1 MPRGHRVEPRKTDG
15 PQTWS
20 HACVSNPVSSPRPA
34 CYPYYSS
41 VLSLCHARLA
51 GVLLCRT
58 CQRSWTEI
66 GKTPR
71 NKTREMFSHGERLR
85 PDQRVYSFVS
95 KFIAF
100 LQQLAR
106 LRVSSKLLDPNWAS
120 LVAKID
126 RASEYAF

>member
-1 MPRGHRVEPRKTDG
+1 
-15 PQTWS
+15 
-20 HACVSNPVSSPRPA
+20 
-34 CYPYYSS
+34 
-41 VLSLCHARLA
+41 
-51 GVLLCRT
+51 
-58 CQRSWTEI
+58 
-66 GKTPR
+66 
-71 NKTREMFSHGERLR
+71 MFSHGERLR